1 MSAEQPD
8 VSPFSGL
15 VGIEWLSNDPDDARA
30 TIEVR
35 DELKQPYGYL
45 HGGVIL
51 TMIDEL
57 CSRST
62 LIQVIMDGNVA
73 LGQSV
78 DASLIR
84 SVAEG
89 TVTVSARARH
99 RGKTTW
105 VWDIEATDGE
115 GRLCALARATVAV
128 RPFETPPMQGAK
140 NEPG

>member
-1 MSAEQPD
+1 MSTDQPD

-15 VGIEWLSNDPDDARA
+15 IGVEWLSNDPDGAQAR
-30 TIEVR
+30 IEVR

-45 HGGVIL
+45 HGGVIM

-62 LIQVIMDGNVA
+62 VIQVIMDGMVA
-73 LGQSV
+73 LGQSI
-78 DASLIR
+78 DISLVR

-89 TVTVSARARH
+89 SVTVTARARH

-105 VWDIEATDGE
+105 VWDAEASDDQ
-115 GRLCALARATVAV
+115 GRLCALAKVTVAV
-128 RPFETPPMQGAK
+128 RPFETPG
-140 NEPG
+140 